1 MKKTLLSVML
11 GFVLVTLSFV
21 MAANVDGVVFNTP
34 IATEN
39 ISGTFNVSWNNT
51 IGNPDMFL
59 QYREGSCEAGTWSTL
74 IGSFNET
81 IKNFLWDTTA
91 RTDGQYCLRI
101 ESSGNETI
109 SGNFTIDNTAPNVTF
124 IDTPYFV
131 IVNSSIVINATLVDS
146 NWVDN
151 YTIDF
156 GDSTTPKEVDVT
168 DAPSYSLN
176 ETYTYNTS
184 GQFTVTITGIDV
196 AGNSAIATNIVTVN
210 SATPDWI
217 IELSTSS
224 MNLFSIP
231 FVPNDTSY
239 SPSASS
245 TNYKNALGGIVGNL
259 DRVWG
264 YTFDTSTNT
273 NSWKYRKTTAGG
285 AWSTAAGQDLDD
297 IVPGHG
303 YIAFMRTDGVLYGNA
318 KIVSNDPESAP
329 VIPSSIKLAND
340 FNLIGVFNNTNTS
353 ISNSLSSLKSL
364 EGDAYWHKLYHV
376 NGTEKTGDL
385 VIKEGY
391 WISMKH
397 LPDTA
402 TEDYYTYFA

>member
-239 SPSASS
+239 S
-245 TNYKNALGGIVGNL
+245 
-259 DRVWG
+259 
-264 YTFDTSTNT
+264 
-273 NSWKYRKTTAGG
+273 
-285 AWSTAAGQDLDD
+285 
-297 IVPGHG
+297 
-303 YIAFMRTDGVLYGNA
+303 
-318 KIVSNDPESAP
+318 
-329 VIPSSIKLAND
+329 
-340 FNLIGVFNNTNTS
+340 
-353 ISNSLSSLKSL
+353 
-364 EGDAYWHKLYHV
+364 
-376 NGTEKTGDL
+376 
-385 VIKEGY
+385 
-391 WISMKH
+391 
-397 LPDTA
+397 
-402 TEDYYTYFA
+402 